1 MPRSRCFRFIAF
13 YSVRIY
19 GSWPSIWNESGE
31 LWRGVPASKNEPD
44 PQRVDYRLEI
54 AINCRFP
61 VLTTL
66 SELNSLLRIMRWIL
80 LVGRIG
86 LQARLDQ
93 IDLPTLIVFSGK
105 NPKRE
110 KIALEAKQLKSPDPC
125 L

>member
-1 MPRSRCFRFIAF
+1 
-13 YSVRIY
+13 
-19 GSWPSIWNESGE
+19 
-31 LWRGVPASKNEPD
+31 
-44 PQRVDYRLEI
+44 
-54 AINCRFP
+54 
-61 VLTTL
+61 
-66 SELNSLLRIMRWIL
+66 MRWIL